1 MLWVNSTRRIYLN
14 FSKEFKFHWMGS
26 CFAFF
31 LATGSREDMN
41 PLDGADSYLIR
52 RIMTAKLNNPGN
64 APLWCERLPT
74 KIGATAQKASLCWF
88 AFQNKTKQN
97 KKQARNETDRF
108 ELVLGDYLSLKVVV
122 CLNNYLQHGM
132 IRHQCFQMVELYKDV
147 FSYPS
152 ERIDTNVV

>member
-1 MLWVNSTRRIYLN
+1 
-14 FSKEFKFHWMGS
+14 MGS

-74 KIGATAQKASLCWF
+74 KIGATTQKASFWVFVLIRVS
-88 AFQNKTKQN
+88 KQN
-97 KKQARNETDRF
+97 KKNQQRM
-108 ELVLGDYLSLKVVV
+108 K
-122 CLNNYLQHGM
+122 
-132 IRHQCFQMVELYKDV
+132 
-147 FSYPS
+147 
-152 ERIDTNVV
+152 